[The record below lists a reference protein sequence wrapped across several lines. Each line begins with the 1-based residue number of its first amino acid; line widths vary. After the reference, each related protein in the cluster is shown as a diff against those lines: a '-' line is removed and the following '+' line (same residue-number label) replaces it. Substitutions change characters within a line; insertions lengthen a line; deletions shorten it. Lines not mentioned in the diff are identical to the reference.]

1 MLRKRQLKK
10 KGVTQVTFTL
20 SADILSAEVAGD
32 AAYVLGEFNEWQ
44 PTQAMKRQKDGS
56 WKATVELEPGRTY
69 AFRYRVGD
77 QMWLND
83 PEADGYAPNPY
94 GEENSVV
101 TT

>member
-10 KGVTQVTFTL
+10 KGVTQVTF
-20 SADILSAEVAGD
+20 ILSAEVEGD
-32 AAYVLGEFNEWQ
+32 AAYVLGEFNDWQ

-56 WKATVELEPGRTY
+56 WRATVELEPGRAY
-69 AFRYRVGD
+69 AFRYRVSD

-94 GEENSVV
+94 GEDNSVV